1 MPLKKKER
9 TEMIAKYEESDHFRK
24 PHAMKLLGNIIE
36 QSLGINS
43 TEYRSLD
50 LEKMQKELG
59 CGMYGL

>member
-1 MPLKKKER
+1 MKKKER
-9 TEMIAKYEESDHFRK
+9 AAMIAKYEESDHFRK
-24 PHAMKLLGNIIE
+24 PHAMKLLSNLIG

-50 LEKMQKELG
+50 LEKIQKKLG

>member
-1 MPLKKKER
+1 
-9 TEMIAKYEESDHFRK
+9 MIAKYEESDHFRK
-24 PHAMKLLGNIIE
+24 PHAMKLLGNIIG
-36 QSLGINS
+36 QSLGIKS

>member
-1 MPLKKKER
+1 MKKKER
-9 TEMIAKYEESDHFRK
+9 AEMIAKYEESDHFRK
-24 PHAMKLLGNIIE
+24 PYAMKLLGIVIG

-50 LEKMQKELG
+50 LEKIQKELG